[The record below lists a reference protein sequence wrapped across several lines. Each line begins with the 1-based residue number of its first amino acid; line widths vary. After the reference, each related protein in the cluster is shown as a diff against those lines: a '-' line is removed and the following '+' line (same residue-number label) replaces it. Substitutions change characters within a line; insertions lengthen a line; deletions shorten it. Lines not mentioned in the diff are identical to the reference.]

1 MQRECR
7 HCHRHFTPGDLVKDL
22 SKEIEA
28 ARKAQGVEGVHF
40 RCYACS
46 HCGKDNLFVDVQPL
60 EGESADAYRTRKAE
74 VEAAVGEVHPQ
85 GAEVVL
91 VEKPAH

>member
-7 HCHRHFTPGDLVKDL
+7 HCHKHFTPGELVKDV
-22 SKEIEA
+22 SKGIEA
-28 ARKAQGVEGVHF
+28 ARKQYGVEGVHF

-46 HCGKDNLFVDVQPL
+46 HCGKDNLFVDVQPIC
-60 EGESADAYRTRKAE
+60 GESDESYRKRKAE
-74 VEAAVGEVHPQ
+74 VEAAVGEVQPQ

-91 VEKPAH
+91 TAKPGH